1 MFISEIIFGVEL
13 IVHWHNHN
21 ALDVLGNLI
30 IASLF
35 IGVARAWEFVGDRD
49 TGIWASLM
57 VLATGHERAL
67 NDPDAGAAGSAEPAG
82 AGDSPD

>member
-1 MFISEIIFGVEL
+1 
-13 IVHWHNHN
+13 
-21 ALDVLGNLI
+21 
-30 IASLF
+30 LF

-67 NDPDAGAAGSAEPAG
+67 NDPDAGSAEAVG
-82 AGDSPD
+82 SGGSGDSPD